1 MGITKTLVIDDEEK
15 LINCYNQER
24 ENFIKQQK
32 EQENYL
38 INRIKKEIKNNKKH
52 IW

>member
-15 LINCYNQER
+15 LINYYNQER

-32 EQENYL
+32 KQENYL

-52 IW
+52 I